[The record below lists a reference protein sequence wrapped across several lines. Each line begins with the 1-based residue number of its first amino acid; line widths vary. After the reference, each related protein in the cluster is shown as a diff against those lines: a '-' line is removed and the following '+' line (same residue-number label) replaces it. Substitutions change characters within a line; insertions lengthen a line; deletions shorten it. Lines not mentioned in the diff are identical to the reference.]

1 MLLHCPINLHPPD
14 ERQKPST
21 YTQLNT
27 FMSTGQSARRRL
39 QDTAILDLRS
49 LIVAVLLVLA
59 GCATPAR
66 APVVAPAVFVAP
78 ATWQQV
84 DREIVAASQ
93 SATEQTKIYARGAMD
108 YWRTRVYQLTEE
120 NFIPWFSSYWT
131 QEWLSMKVS
140 WYSISSQGE
149 QDASAK
155 RLAAYLLEQYQQRV
169 LAPAAVEI
177 DPEAIL
183 GLATAFYVDILQ
195 EELQRISQRHGVP
208 MAQLNGRLQKVPAIA
223 LGPPPARNASLYQ
236 LMQAEPLNTL
246 PAYAALIDKI
256 HKAGGDKGVDSTDT
270 AMAPVAKRASQR
282 MEAEMA
288 PRGAASAVAAAAGRF
303 AGGLITV
310 GVAGIRAI
318 LQANDRPDSEA
329 LIRSSLGNT
338 FDKAWTKLVQNP
350 TTGVMAGTLYIAG
363 QVEGSLGGRAEV
375 SSVSSNSGAV
385 DWNPP
390 QATSEQMSP

>member
-1 MLLHCPINLHPPD
+1 MN
-14 ERQKPST
+14 
-21 YTQLNT
+21 
-27 FMSTGQSARRRL
+27 
-39 QDTAILDLRS
+39 LRS
-49 LIVAVLLVLA
+49 LIVAVLVVLA

-66 APVVAPAVFVAP
+66 APVVERVVVVSDS
-78 ATWQQV
+78 TWHQV

-93 SATEQTKIYARGAMD
+93 SATEQTRIYSRGAMD

-140 WYSISSQGE
+140 WYTISAKGE

-155 RLAAYLLEQYQQRV
+155 RLAEYLLEQYQQRV
-169 LAPAAVEI
+169 LAPVAVEI
-177 DPEAIL
+177 DPDAIL

-195 EELQRISQRHGVP
+195 EELQKISQHHGIP
-208 MAQLNGRLQKVPAIA
+208 MAQLNGRIQKIPAIA

-236 LMQAEPLNTL
+236 VVHTAPLNTL

-256 HKAGGDKGVDSTDT
+256 HKAGGDKGVGSTDT

-288 PRGAASAVAAAAGRF
+288 PRGAASAVAAAAGKL

-310 GVAGIRAI
+310 GVAGVRALI
-318 LQANDRPDSEA
+318 QAADRPDSEA

-338 FDKAWTKLVQNP
+338 FDKAWLKLVQNP
-350 TTGVMAGTLYIAG
+350 TTGVMAGTLYMAG
-363 QVEGSLGGRAEV
+363 QIEGNLAATAAPPSVGSA
-375 SSVSSNSGAV
+375 SSGV
-385 DWNPP
+385 DWSPTKSTNQQIDPQPP
-390 QATSEQMSP
+390 AGE